1 MKILLIAGHGAG
13 DTGACGCG
21 YQEYKL
27 TRELVDLIAPRLRRY
42 ATVDVY
48 DKNRSAFYDCQNGAF
63 RIGSYDYVLE
73 VHFNACVNDQ
83 RGDGHTT
90 GTEIYVTSS
99 EKATTVEQSIINKV
113 AACGLK
119 NRGVK
124 VTDFLVI
131 RTVKNKG
138 ISSALIETCFIDDK
152 DDMDVYQGKKTAIA
166 DAIVNGIA
174 EGFGLKATAS
184 QPKPETPSKPAEKPA
199 SQSKYKTGDVVNISG
214 VYASSS
220 STQKLTPLV
229 KSGKITKVLI
239 GARNPYLLNDGN
251 IGWVNDGCITTKGT
265 ASNAAKKSVN
275 EVANEIMNKPNY
287 GGWGTGQTRKNKLT
301 VYGGSKFASD
311 VQNRINQ
318 LCK

>member
-27 TRELVDLIAPRLRRY
+27 TRELVDLIAPGLRRY
-42 ATVDVY
+42 ATVEVY
-48 DKNRSAFYDCQNGAF
+48 DKNRSAFYDCQNGNF
-63 RIGSYDYVLE
+63 NIGSYDYVLE

-83 RGDGHTT
+83 HGDGQTT

-99 EKATTVEQSIINKV
+99 EKATTVEQAIINKV

-138 ISSALIETCFIDDK
+138 MSSALIETCFIDDK
-152 DDMDVYQGKKTAIA
+152 DDMDVYKGKKTAIA

-184 QPKPETPSKPAEKPA
+184 QPKPETPSKPTI
-199 SQSKYKTGDVVNISG
+199 QSKYKIGDTVNING
-214 VYASSS
+214 VYASSG
-220 STQKLTPLV
+220 STQKLTPLI
-229 KSGKITKVLI
+229 KSGKITKIVS

-251 IGWVNDGCITTKGT
+251 IGWVNDGCIVTKGT
-265 ASNAAKKSVN
+265 ASTTAKKSVN

-301 VYGGSKFASD
+301 AYGGSKFAND
-311 VQNRINQ
+311 VQARINQ